1 MKNIDKLAEKLSEL
15 KFQIKLKQL
24 ELLKVKEDLTKE
36 MILNSENKKDTKYGQ
51 IRLVEY
57 KSKYSPYL
65 KKEFDA
71 LNQEQKNELYKTGL
85 LKISFRLN
93 VKKFNEL
100 NEKDKEVLQKFVRDK
115 TEGSVNLYFKLNQ
128 QAMEEIKQVENS
140 IFSESEIS
148 KKILNEL
155 EEERNEIEEFE
166 SELVKEDLE
175 SMRSHD

>member
-71 LNQEQKNELYKTGL
+71 LNQEQKNELYKTGALSEEDFNKAKAKL
-85 LKISFRLN
+85 LGN
-93 VKKFNEL
+93 
-100 NEKDKEVLQKFVRDK
+100 
-115 TEGSVNLYFKLNQ
+115 
-128 QAMEEIKQVENS
+128 
-140 IFSESEIS
+140 
-148 KKILNEL
+148 
-155 EEERNEIEEFE
+155 
-166 SELVKEDLE
+166 
-175 SMRSHD
+175 

>member
-36 MILNSENKKDTKYGQ
+36 MILNSENKKDTKNGQ

-71 LNQEQKNELYKTGL
+71 LNKEQKNELYKTGL

-128 QAMEEIKQVENS
+128 QAMAEIKQVENS